1 MDSNNQTVP
10 KDFILLGLSNNP
22 RVKRFLLIFFC
33 FVYSTT
39 LTSNCSLIILTS
51 VIQELHSPMYM
62 FICCLS
68 LLDITFTSVTVPKM
82 LVGLLSERCHI
93 SYNGCFTQLYFYH
106 FLGCAECLLL
116 SIMGYD
122 RYVAICHPLHYPQIM
137 NKNACIRLASS
148 CWITGIIYSSVH
160 TILTASLSFCRSRE
174 VSHFFCDMPPLL
186 KISCSDTTINEI
198 VILSLG
204 GVVAGASFLLTVIS
218 YIYIISAILKIR
230 SARGRKK
237 AFSTCA
243 AHLTVVSI
251 FYGTIIIMYLR
262 PQSSHSLQHDKML
275 SVFHNVITPMLNPLI
290 YSLRNKDVKD
300 SIRKLKAISYMFL
313 DTKDSNNSG
322 KMHCRE
328 IKFTMRIVALHA
340 TPPVDRTDDEKHGE

>member
-1 MDSNNQTVP
+1 MDSKNQTVP

-51 VIQELHSPMYM
+51 
-62 FICCLS
+62 
-68 LLDITFTSVTVPKM
+68 
-82 LVGLLSERCHI
+82 
-93 SYNGCFTQLYFYH
+93 
-106 FLGCAECLLL
+106 CAECLLL

-122 RYVAICHPLHYPQIM
+122 RYVAICHPLHY
-137 NKNACIRLASS
+137 KNACIRLASS
-148 CWITGIIYSSVH
+148 RWITGIIYSSVH

-186 KISCSDTTINEI
+186 KISCSDTTLNEI

-243 AHLTVVSI
+243 AHLTIVSI

-300 SIRKLKAISYMFL
+300 SIRKLFRKKIL
-313 DTKDSNNSG
+313 GLRK
-322 KMHCRE
+322 
-328 IKFTMRIVALHA
+328 
-340 TPPVDRTDDEKHGE
+340 

>member
-1 MDSNNQTVP
+1 MDSKNQTVP

-51 VIQELHSPMYM
+51 VIRELHSPMYM

-122 RYVAICHPLHYPQIM
+122 RYVAICHPLRYPQIM

-186 KISCSDTTINEI
+186 KISCLDTTLNEI

-218 YIYIISAILKIR
+218 YI
-230 SARGRKK
+230 
-237 AFSTCA
+237 
-243 AHLTVVSI
+243 
-251 FYGTIIIMYLR
+251 
-262 PQSSHSLQHDKML
+262 
-275 SVFHNVITPMLNPLI
+275 
-290 YSLRNKDVKD
+290 
-300 SIRKLKAISYMFL
+300 
-313 DTKDSNNSG
+313 
-322 KMHCRE
+322 
-328 IKFTMRIVALHA
+328 
-340 TPPVDRTDDEKHGE
+340 

>member
-1 MDSNNQTVP
+1 MDSKNQTVP

-22 RVKRFLLIFFC
+22 RVKKFLLVFFC
-33 FVYSTT
+33 FVYSST
-39 LTSNCSLIILTS
+39 LTK
-51 VIQELHSPMYM
+51 LHSPMYM

-122 RYVAICHPLHYPQIM
+122 RYV
-137 NKNACIRLASS
+137 NACIRLASS

-186 KISCSDTTINEI
+186 KISCSDTTLNEI

-300 SIRKLKAISYMFL
+300 SIRKLFRKKILVHFYPE
-313 DTKDSNNSG
+313 G
-322 KMHCRE
+322 
-328 IKFTMRIVALHA
+328 
-340 TPPVDRTDDEKHGE
+340 